1 MTGQNKTKKVREM
14 RRRVRENR
22 GKKKERKK
30 ERMLINLIPLSSAAR
45 LLASGVSMN
54 TTRHLGSPP
63 QRSSSALDSPHDKEE
78 SVASTTLGP
87 GYDRSSSRTDVTKR
101 TGAS

>member
-1 MTGQNKTKKVREM
+1 ME
-14 RRRVRENR
+14 RENKDKYKKEEIKR
-22 GKKKERKK
+22 KKKRLK
-30 ERMLINLIPLSSAAR
+30 ERILVNLLPLSSAAR
-45 LLASGVSMN
+45 LFASGVSVN

-101 TGAS
+101 TGASW